1 MYKFVL
7 TVLLIVAVGCA
18 QQQSKE
24 LINKNQNSS
33 KGDKVKEMLS
43 LKENEIL
50 LAKFQT
56 NMGNFD
62 IELFAREVP
71 KTVENFVGLAMKNY
85 YNGVTFHRVIDN
97 FMIQG
102 GDPTGTGMGGESYWG
117 GEFSDEFHPD
127 LLHDIAGILS
137 MANAGPNTNGSQFF
151 ITLVPTPWLNG
162 KHSVFGKVFQGL
174 DVVQK
179 IGKVRTNANNK
190 PIESVIIQQVT
201 IEKISK

>member
-1 MYKFVL
+1 MYKFILLSLLVL
-7 TVLLIVAVGCA
+7 FVGCA
-18 QQQSKE
+18 QQQSE
-24 LINKNQNSS
+24 QLNNNQNSS

-43 LKENEIL
+43 LKENEML
-50 LAKFQT
+50 VAKFQT

-62 IELFAREVP
+62 IELYPREVP

-85 YNGVTFHRVIDN
+85 YNGITFHRIIDN

-117 GEFSDEFHPD
+117 GEFADEFSPN
-127 LLHDIAGILS
+127 LLHDVPGVLS

-174 DVVQK
+174 DIVQK
-179 IGKVRTNANNK
+179 IGKVRTNASDK
-190 PIESVIIQQVT
+190 PIESVVIQKLS

>member
-1 MYKFVL
+1 MYKFILLSLLVL
-7 TVLLIVAVGCA
+7 FVGCA
-18 QQQSKE
+18 QQQSE
-24 LINKNQNSS
+24 QLNNNQNSS

-43 LKENEIL
+43 LKENEML
-50 LAKFQT
+50 VAKFQT

-62 IELFAREVP
+62 IELYPREVP

-85 YNGVTFHRVIDN
+85 YNGITFHRIIDN

-117 GEFSDEFHPD
+117 GEFADEFSPN
-127 LLHDIAGILS
+127 LLHDVPGVLS

-151 ITLVPTPWLNG
+151 IILVPTPWLNG

-179 IGKVRTNANNK
+179 IGKVRTNASDK
-190 PIESVIIQQVT
+190 PIESVVIQKLS

>member
-1 MYKFVL
+1 MYKFILLSLLVL
-7 TVLLIVAVGCA
+7 FVGCA
-18 QQQSKE
+18 QQQSE
-24 LINKNQNSS
+24 QLNNNQNSS

-43 LKENEIL
+43 LKENEML
-50 LAKFQT
+50 VAKFQT

-62 IELFAREVP
+62 IELYPREVP

-85 YNGVTFHRVIDN
+85 YNGITFHRIIDN

-117 GEFSDEFHPD
+117 GEFADEFSPN
-127 LLHDIAGILS
+127 LLHDVPGVLS

-179 IGKVRTNANNK
+179 IGKVRTNASDK
-190 PIESVIIQQVT
+190 PIESVVIQKLS

>member
-1 MYKFVL
+1 MYKFILLSLLVL
-7 TVLLIVAVGCA
+7 FVGCA
-18 QQQSKE
+18 QQQSE
-24 LINKNQNSS
+24 QLNNNQNSS

-43 LKENEIL
+43 LKENEML
-50 LAKFQT
+50 VAKFQT

-62 IELFAREVP
+62 IELYPREVP

-85 YNGVTFHRVIDN
+85 YNGITFHRIIDN

-117 GEFSDEFHPD
+117 GEFADEFSPN
-127 LLHDIAGILS
+127 LLHDVPGVLS

-151 ITLVPTPWLNG
+151 IILVPTPWLNG

-174 DVVQK
+174 DIVQK
-179 IGKVRTNANNK
+179 IGKVRTNASDK
-190 PIESVIIQQVT
+190 PIESVVIQKLS